1 MKKNKKLLAGL
12 LKNKRRRVKEV
23 YLLGTAGLVSCGGG
37 GDAGGDGGGS
47 RDIDFSSGDD
57 KRDFSGKG
65 GESYFVSGLNGRDRI
80 KTGGESDV
88 VRGGLEKDEVYVG
101 GGDDVV
107 LLVGETMEG
116 EYAEEDVEAVLK
128 EILSVGSG
136 GGMSGG
142 GGVDGRSGVDG
153 LNGRG
158 QTEAVK
164 GEVVDGGAG
173 KDTLVIYG
181 RVDLRE
187 VIVRNVERV
196 RLHSELILDERQ
208 LREFESVKGDGESVV
223 RLESSRGE
231 GSGRGGNGG
240 GDVVEFDMEELEELS
255 GVERLEIGVGVKVVV
270 SSRKGVELLGNVGI
284 VGGLGQLEY
293 KDLLGEDGEVEL
305 TALELARSGKG
316 SFTEEFVNNEQIVV
330 DASQTDYA
338 DLFYEKVV
346 DYVFVLKEG
355 DSVVDIGD
363 FTLSAGMSVVVAES
377 DGGFSVV
384 DGGSGVGL
392 ELRSIV
398 KNYENAVEKSFVIVL
413 NDGTRDYRV
422 KILLVDVNEDSRFI
436 GGTTGTIKETSE
448 ESVTGTLSVEDEDGD
463 GEEFL
468 FSGDIEGKYGVLNV
482 KKDGSWEYK
491 LDGKDFR
498 VRNLLEGENLTD
510 SIEVMSVGGTRGEV
524 VITIEGY
531 GTAEDDLLPRISVEL
546 NGEGFV
552 GEELRMEIL
561 GEDEDLLE
569 VGTYSFAWFRKEEG
583 EDGVVE
589 NVAIARET
597 GQSYLLK
604 AGDLGKTIVGKL
616 ILGRF
621 ETETEEGVTVWEKE
635 LAFDIA
641 IEGMEKEGE
650 TLMATIGDI
659 SLVDDVNVS
668 LSLEDFEYEYY
679 WFRAGERVELG
690 GGGGGYVLTD
700 EDGGNVVKVGVFLK
714 YIGENEAYEGYQGY
728 VEKESGVIAYVDSG
742 LEGELSLRGR
752 GIEGELLFV
761 NLEGLMDEDGLTEAS
776 YVYQWYRGEIAIEG
790 AVYRS
795 YLLGQDDVGESIS
808 VKVTVTDDE
817 GHVGSVSV
825 AVEQLIENVDNPAL
839 GRVRIL
845 GTVHE
850 QETITANLEGLSDVD
865 GLADDDS
872 FVYVWFRDGVEI
884 EGEMGQELSIED
896 EWVGS
901 TISVEVSFAD
911 LLGNEYKSRSFERE
925 VYEARIPRI
934 REAILEV
941 DENEMGIIGTLET
954 GFFGRGEL
962 TYTVDSAFASV
973 VSVNSAGVVNLLEA
987 QNYESRTG
995 FDVLVTVRSELG
1007 FGSSEEISIIVR
1019 DVDDVPPSGIELLDG
1034 AGDVLSVRQAT
1045 EGNVGLVGT
1054 LTAMDVDTEVED
1066 LVFSTSDTRFSIDVE
1081 TVAGVDYYVLK
1092 SDASLDFEGLLVMGG
1107 ITQVGI
1113 RVSDGENADTIENL
1127 SVSVI
1132 DVDDV
1137 APRMIRVN
1145 DGTNV
1150 VANVVAAEGM
1160 DSLFG
1165 NFGCYGS

>member
-1 MKKNKKLLAGL
+1 MKKNKNLLAGLLKKNNRKLKGMDLLAGLLKDKSLLVGL
-12 LKNKRRRVKEV
+12 LKNKRRRIKEV
-23 YLLGTAGLVSCGGG
+23 YLLGAAGLVSCGGG

-47 RDIDFSSGDD
+47 RELDFSSGDD

-116 EYAEEDVEAVLK
+116 EYAEEDVEEVL
-128 EILSVGSG
+128 EGILGVGSG
-136 GGMSGG
+136 
-142 GGVDGRSGVDG
+142 GVDG

-164 GEVVDGGAG
+164 GEVIDGGAG
-173 KDTLVIYG
+173 KDILVVYG

-187 VIVRNVERV
+187 VVVRNVERV

-208 LREFESVKGDGESVV
+208 LREFESIKGDGESVV

-231 GSGRGGNGG
+231 GSGRGGEGI
-240 GDVVEFDMEELEELS
+240 VEFDMEELEELS

-384 DGGSGVGL
+384 DGGGGGGL

-413 NDGTRDYRV
+413 NDGTNSFRV

-436 GGTTGTIKETSE
+436 GGTTGTIKETIE
-448 ESVTGTLSVEDEDGD
+448 ESVSGILSVEDEDGD

-482 KKDGSWEYK
+482 QKDGSWEYK

-531 GTAEDDLLPRISVEL
+531 GTAEDDLLPKISVEL
-546 NGEGFV
+546 KGEGFV

-583 EDGVVE
+583 EDGVVG
-589 NVAIARET
+589 NVAIAGET
-597 GQSYLLK
+597 GQSYVLK
-604 AGDLGKTIVGKL
+604 AGDVGKTIVGKL
-616 ILGRF
+616 ILGRV

-659 SLVDDVNVS
+659 SLVEDANVS

-690 GGGGGYVLTD
+690 GGGGGVC
-700 EDGGNVVKVGVFLK
+700 
-714 YIGENEAYEGYQGY
+714 
-728 VEKESGVIAYVDSG
+728 SH
-742 LEGELSLRGR
+742 R
-752 GIEGELLFV
+752 
-761 NLEGLMDEDGLTEAS
+761 
-776 YVYQWYRGEIAIEG
+776 
-790 AVYRS
+790 
-795 YLLGQDDVGESIS
+795 
-808 VKVTVTDDE
+808 
-817 GHVGSVSV
+817 
-825 AVEQLIENVDNPAL
+825 
-839 GRVRIL
+839 
-845 GTVHE
+845 
-850 QETITANLEGLSDVD
+850 
-865 GLADDDS
+865 
-872 FVYVWFRDGVEI
+872 
-884 EGEMGQELSIED
+884 
-896 EWVGS
+896 
-901 TISVEVSFAD
+901 
-911 LLGNEYKSRSFERE
+911 
-925 VYEARIPRI
+925 
-934 REAILEV
+934 
-941 DENEMGIIGTLET
+941 
-954 GFFGRGEL
+954 
-962 TYTVDSAFASV
+962 
-973 VSVNSAGVVNLLEA
+973 
-987 QNYESRTG
+987 
-995 FDVLVTVRSELG
+995 
-1007 FGSSEEISIIVR
+1007 
-1019 DVDDVPPSGIELLDG
+1019 
-1034 AGDVLSVRQAT
+1034 
-1045 EGNVGLVGT
+1045 
-1054 LTAMDVDTEVED
+1054 
-1066 LVFSTSDTRFSIDVE
+1066 
-1081 TVAGVDYYVLK
+1081 
-1092 SDASLDFEGLLVMGG
+1092 
-1107 ITQVGI
+1107 
-1113 RVSDGENADTIENL
+1113 
-1127 SVSVI
+1127 
-1132 DVDDV
+1132 
-1137 APRMIRVN
+1137 
-1145 DGTNV
+1145 
-1150 VANVVAAEGM
+1150 
-1160 DSLFG
+1160 
-1165 NFGCYGS
+1165 

>member
-1 MKKNKKLLAGL
+1 MRVLIYMKKNKNLLAGL
-12 LKNKRRRVKEV
+12 LKKNNRKLKGMDLLAGLLKDKRRRIKEV

-57 KRDFSGKG
+57 KRDFSGGGK
-65 GESYFVSGLNGRDRI
+65 GESYFVDGMNGKDVIR
-80 KTGGESDV
+80 TGEESDV

-116 EYAEEDVEAVLK
+116 EYAEEDVEEVLK
-128 EILSVGSG
+128 SILGVDDGMSDG
-136 GGMSGG
+136 GG
-142 GGVDGRSGVDG
+142 GVDG

-164 GEVVDGGAG
+164 GEVVDGGEG
-173 KDTLVIYG
+173 RDTLVIYG

-231 GSGRGGNGG
+231 GSGRGRNGG
-240 GDVVEFDMEELEELS
+240 RDVVEFDMEELEELS

-363 FTLSAGMSVVVAES
+363 FTLSAGMSVVVADS

-413 NDGTRDYRV
+413 NDGTNSFRV

-436 GGTTGTIKETSE
+436 GGTTGTIKETIE

-468 FSGDIEGKYGVLNV
+468 FSGDLKGKYGVLNMQ
-482 KKDGSWEYK
+482 KDGSWEYK
-491 LDGKDFR
+491 LDGEDFR
-498 VRNLLEGENLTD
+498 VVNLLEGENLTD
-510 SIEVMSVGGTRGEV
+510 SIEVMSVGGTKEDI

-552 GEELRMEIL
+552 GEELRMGIL

-589 NVAIARET
+589 NVAIAGET
-597 GQSYLLK
+597 GQSYVLK
-604 AGDLGKTIVGKL
+604 AGDVGKTIVGKL

-635 LAFDIA
+635 LAFNIT

-659 SLVDDVNVS
+659 SLLDDDTI
-668 LSLEDFEYEYY
+668 SLEF
-679 WFRAGERVELG
+679 G
-690 GGGGGYVLTD
+690 G
-700 EDGGNVVKVGVFLK
+700 F
-714 YIGENEAYEGYQGY
+714 
-728 VEKESGVIAYVDSG
+728 
-742 LEGELSLRGR
+742 
-752 GIEGELLFV
+752 
-761 NLEGLMDEDGLTEAS
+761 
-776 YVYQWYRGEIAIEG
+776 
-790 AVYRS
+790 
-795 YLLGQDDVGESIS
+795 
-808 VKVTVTDDE
+808 
-817 GHVGSVSV
+817 
-825 AVEQLIENVDNPAL
+825 
-839 GRVRIL
+839 
-845 GTVHE
+845 
-850 QETITANLEGLSDVD
+850 
-865 GLADDDS
+865 
-872 FVYVWFRDGVEI
+872 
-884 EGEMGQELSIED
+884 
-896 EWVGS
+896 
-901 TISVEVSFAD
+901 
-911 LLGNEYKSRSFERE
+911 
-925 VYEARIPRI
+925 
-934 REAILEV
+934 
-941 DENEMGIIGTLET
+941 
-954 GFFGRGEL
+954 
-962 TYTVDSAFASV
+962 
-973 VSVNSAGVVNLLEA
+973 
-987 QNYESRTG
+987 
-995 FDVLVTVRSELG
+995 
-1007 FGSSEEISIIVR
+1007 
-1019 DVDDVPPSGIELLDG
+1019 
-1034 AGDVLSVRQAT
+1034 
-1045 EGNVGLVGT
+1045 
-1054 LTAMDVDTEVED
+1054 
-1066 LVFSTSDTRFSIDVE
+1066 
-1081 TVAGVDYYVLK
+1081 
-1092 SDASLDFEGLLVMGG
+1092 
-1107 ITQVGI
+1107 
-1113 RVSDGENADTIENL
+1113 
-1127 SVSVI
+1127 
-1132 DVDDV
+1132 
-1137 APRMIRVN
+1137 
-1145 DGTNV
+1145 
-1150 VANVVAAEGM
+1150 
-1160 DSLFG
+1160 
-1165 NFGCYGS
+1165 

>member
-1 MKKNKKLLAGL
+1 MKKNKNLLAGLLKKNNRKLKGMDLLAGL
-12 LKNKRRRVKEV
+12 LKNKRNRIREV
-23 YLLGTAGLVSCGGG
+23 YLLGAFGLVSCGGG
-37 GDAGGDGGGS
+37 GDAGGAGGGS
-47 RDIDFSSGDD
+47 RELDFSSGDD

-116 EYAEEDVEAVLK
+116 EYAEEDVEEVLK
-128 EILSVGSG
+128 SILGVDDGMSDG
-136 GGMSGG
+136 GG
-142 GGVDGRSGVDG
+142 GVDG

-164 GEVVDGGAG
+164 GEVIDGGAG
-173 KDTLVIYG
+173 KDILVVYG

-187 VIVRNVERV
+187 VVVRNVERV

-231 GSGRGGNGG
+231 GSGRGGG
-240 GDVVEFDMEELEELS
+240 VVEFDMEELEELS

-330 DASQTDYA
+330 DASQMDYA

-355 DSVVDIGD
+355 DSVVDVGD
-363 FTLSAGMSVVVAES
+363 FTLNADMSVVVADS

-384 DGGSGVGL
+384 DGGVGGGSGGL

-413 NDGTRDYRV
+413 NDGTNSFRV

-436 GGTTGTIKETSE
+436 GGTTGTIKETIE

-468 FSGDIEGKYGVLNV
+468 FSGDLKGEYGVLNMQ
-482 KKDGSWEYK
+482 KDGSWEYV
-491 LDGKDFR
+491 LNGEDFR
-498 VRNLLEGENLTD
+498 VVNLLEGENLTD

-546 NGEGFV
+546 KGEGFV

-589 NVAIARET
+589 NVAIAGET
-597 GQSYLLK
+597 GQSYVLK

-690 GGGGGYVLTD
+690 GGGGGMFSQM
-700 EDGGNVVKVGVFLK
+700 KMVGML
-714 YIGENEAYEGYQGY
+714 
-728 VEKESGVIAYVDSG
+728 
-742 LEGELSLRGR
+742 LR
-752 GIEGELLFV
+752 
-761 NLEGLMDEDGLTEAS
+761 
-776 YVYQWYRGEIAIEG
+776 
-790 AVYRS
+790 
-795 YLLGQDDVGESIS
+795 
-808 VKVTVTDDE
+808 
-817 GHVGSVSV
+817 
-825 AVEQLIENVDNPAL
+825 
-839 GRVRIL
+839 
-845 GTVHE
+845 
-850 QETITANLEGLSDVD
+850 
-865 GLADDDS
+865 
-872 FVYVWFRDGVEI
+872 
-884 EGEMGQELSIED
+884 
-896 EWVGS
+896 
-901 TISVEVSFAD
+901 
-911 LLGNEYKSRSFERE
+911 
-925 VYEARIPRI
+925 
-934 REAILEV
+934 
-941 DENEMGIIGTLET
+941 
-954 GFFGRGEL
+954 
-962 TYTVDSAFASV
+962 
-973 VSVNSAGVVNLLEA
+973 
-987 QNYESRTG
+987 
-995 FDVLVTVRSELG
+995 
-1007 FGSSEEISIIVR
+1007 
-1019 DVDDVPPSGIELLDG
+1019 
-1034 AGDVLSVRQAT
+1034 
-1045 EGNVGLVGT
+1045 
-1054 LTAMDVDTEVED
+1054 
-1066 LVFSTSDTRFSIDVE
+1066 
-1081 TVAGVDYYVLK
+1081 
-1092 SDASLDFEGLLVMGG
+1092 
-1107 ITQVGI
+1107 
-1113 RVSDGENADTIENL
+1113 
-1127 SVSVI
+1127 
-1132 DVDDV
+1132 
-1137 APRMIRVN
+1137 
-1145 DGTNV
+1145 
-1150 VANVVAAEGM
+1150 
-1160 DSLFG
+1160 
-1165 NFGCYGS
+1165 